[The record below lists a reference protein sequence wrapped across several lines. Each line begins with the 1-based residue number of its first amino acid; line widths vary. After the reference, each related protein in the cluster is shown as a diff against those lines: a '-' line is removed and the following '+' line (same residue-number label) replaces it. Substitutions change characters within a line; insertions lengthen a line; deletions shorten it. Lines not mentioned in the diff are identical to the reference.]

1 MANHAVHWLGIFSSG
16 SKCGRDVCSLCRC
29 GRGWYQWRTQGYS
42 LNPSVVFN
50 GKMLFSSD
58 CGLAAGT
65 CRLAK
70 HQVGVDTRML
80 LFDVISVLV
89 GATPFG
95 TTINTRTRIVLCSIV
110 SIDALRLCI
119 SFAAGFARVW
129 AFEHF
134 RHDSRSYRR
143 PRRCLSALIS
153 YFLGLMGLASCSSL
167 HEA

>member
-1 MANHAVHWLGIFSSG
+1 MWMCVAFAAAVAGGVSGGRMDTTRIRPSYLMAGG
-16 SKCGRDVCSLCRC
+16 CSLSI
-29 GRGWYQWRTQGYS
+29 S
-42 LNPSVVFN
+42 LVV
-50 GKMLFSSD
+50 LRRVP
-58 CGLAAGT
+58 AI
-65 CRLAK
+65 AK
-70 HQVGVDTRML
+70 YQVGVDIRML
-80 LFDVISVLV
+80 LLDVISVLV

-134 RHDSRSYRR
+134 RHDSRSSRR
-143 PRRCLSALIS
+143 PRRCLNALIS